1 MTQSPRPRGRRTAS
15 LLVTLAALAAAA
27 TTGTPTLAQPLAAHA
42 ATAYAAPLPTVI
54 EATYFDK
61 GRGEYVFRDR
71 ATDLK
76 RMHRVFNTVV
86 VSASPWRYGSTAL
99 VRAVRRAGMSAVLE
113 LDYKDE
119 FIDGE
124 NISTKVNQVIATT
137 KDHPGLIAG
146 IHVADQLNKG
156 TLTPDEQV
164 AYLDATAGRFH
175 KALPGVPVFVDAA
188 SWELTCDEQGQASC
202 AGQRDSEWK
211 YQTNAV
217 LRRLARTG
225 DIDGFFL
232 SDNLLHNNAAVQK
245 LAMERARELFPAPF
259 RIVSRT
265 SHLSFPERQFP
276 GTDARAR
283 RLVRAYVLASIRGG
297 ADGAALWS
305 WHRPWTNENGV
316 DEVRTFLDK
325 DFTGNALWAELVAH
339 RPPA

>member
-1 MTQSPRPRGRRTAS
+1 
-15 LLVTLAALAAAA
+15 
-27 TTGTPTLAQPLAAHA
+27 
-42 ATAYAAPLPTVI
+42 
-54 EATYFDK
+54 
-61 GRGEYVFRDR
+61 
-71 ATDLK
+71 
-76 RMHRVFNTVV
+76 
-86 VSASPWRYGSTAL
+86 
-99 VRAVRRAGMSAVLE
+99 MSAILE

-119 FIDGE
+119 FVDGE
-124 NISTKVNQVIATT
+124 KISTKVNQVIATT
-137 KDHPGLIAG
+137 RDHPGLIAG

-164 AYLDATAGRFH
+164 AYLDATGGRFH

-217 LRRLARTG
+217 LRRLFRTG
-225 DIDGFFL
+225 DVDGFFL
-232 SDNLLHNNAAVQK
+232 SDNLLHNNASVQK
-245 LAMERARELFPAPF
+245 LAMQRARALFPAPF

-265 SHLSFPERQFP
+265 SHLSFPERRFP

-283 RLVRAYVLASIRGG
+283 RLVRAYVTASVQGG

-305 WHRPWTNENGV
+305 WHRPWTNEDGA

-325 DFTGNALWAELVAH
+325 DFTGNALWTELVAH